1 MIAKITTGG
10 DFAGAVNYIL
20 DPKKAAELLTGEGV
34 RLKNTN
40 SITKSF
46 VAQTELNSRVSK
58 PVGHI
63 SLDFSVQDKAK
74 LNNEFLLKISDDYL
88 NKMGIINT
96 QFIIARHY
104 DKEHPHIHIVYN
116 RVNNQ
121 GKTISNKNDRYRSEK
136 ICKELTRKNDLYF
149 AKGKENVN
157 VHRLK
162 EPDKTKYEIYCC
174 LKEFVPKCKDMD
186 ELEAKLNRVGI
197 TVNYKWRGNT
207 NIVQGILF
215 TQNDLKFNGSK
226 IDRQFSY
233 SKIKYKLDENRRQ
246 EYFAVIDNPSRDKAF
261 FQLIKEGLLQAEKDE
276 EKQRKRE
283 PNQRFKPIKKK
294 NRGRGYRM

>member
-20 DPKKAAELLTGEGV
+20 DPKKAAELLIGEGV
-34 RLKNTN
+34 RLKNTH
-40 SITKSF
+40 SIIKSF
-46 VAQTELNSRVSK
+46 TAQTELNLRVSK

-74 LNNEFLLKISDDYL
+74 LNNEFLLKIADDYL

-104 DKEHPHIHIVYN
+104 DKEHPHIHIVFN
-116 RVNNQ
+116 RVNNL

-149 AKGKENVN
+149 AKGKENVK

-162 EPDKTKYEIYCC
+162 EPDKTKYEIYYS
-174 LKEFVPKCKDMD
+174 LKELVPKCKDMD
-186 ELEAKLNRVGI
+186 ELEAKLKKEGI
-197 TVNYKWRGNT
+197 TLHYKYRGNT
-207 NIVQGILF
+207 NVVQGISFIKNNLR
-215 TQNDLKFNGSK
+215 FNGSK
-226 IDRQFSY
+226 VDRQFSY
-233 SKIKYKLDENRRQ
+233 SKIKYCLDQNKLQ
-246 EYFAVIDNPSRDKAF
+246 EYFQVIQNPSHDYDF
-261 FQLIKEGLLQAEKDE
+261 QQLIRDGLLQAEKDQE
-276 EKQRKRE
+276 RQRRKE
-283 PNQRFKPIKKK
+283 SYQRIKPPRKKSK
-294 NRGRGYRM
+294 GYRM

>member
-20 DPKKAAELLTGEGV
+20 DSKKAAELLIGEGV

-40 SITKSF
+40 SIIKSF
-46 VAQTELNSRVSK
+46 VAQTELNSRVTK

-74 LNNEFLLKISDDYL
+74 LSNAFMLEVADGYMNR
-88 NKMGIINT
+88 MGVVNT

-104 DKEHPHIHIVYN
+104 DKEHPHIHIVFN
-116 RVNNQ
+116 RVNNL

-149 AKGKENVN
+149 AKGKENVK

-162 EPDKTKYEIYCC
+162 EPDKTKYEIYNC
-174 LKEFVPKCKDMD
+174 LKELIPKCKDMD
-186 ELEAKLNRVGI
+186 ELEAKLKKEGI
-197 TVNYKWRGNT
+197 TLHYKYRGNT
-207 NIVQGILF
+207 NVVQGISF
-215 TQNDLKFNGSK
+215 TKNNLRFNGSK
-226 IDRQFSY
+226 VDREFSY
-233 SKIKYKLDENRRQ
+233 SKIKYRLDQNKLQ
-246 EYFAVIDNPSRDKAF
+246 EYF
-261 FQLIKEGLLQAEKDE
+261 
-276 EKQRKRE
+276 
-283 PNQRFKPIKKK
+283 
-294 NRGRGYRM
+294 

>member
-20 DPKKAAELLTGEGV
+20 DPKKAAELLIGEGV

-74 LNNEFLLKISDDYL
+74 LSSVFLLKIADDYL
-88 NKMGIINT
+88 NRMGIIYT

-104 DKEHPHIHIVYN
+104 DKEHPHIHIVFN

-162 EPDKTKYEIYCC
+162 EPDKTKYEIYYC
-174 LKEFVPKCKDMD
+174 LKELIPQCKDMD
-186 ELEAKLNRVGI
+186 ELEAKLNKEGI
-197 TVNYKWRGNT
+197 TINYKYRGNT
-207 NIVQGILF
+207 NVVQGISF
-215 TQNDLKFNGSK
+215 TKNNLRFNGSK
-226 IDRQFSY
+226 VDRQFSY
-233 SKIKYKLDENRRQ
+233 SKIKYRLDQNKLQ
-246 EYFAVIDNPSRDKAF
+246 EYFKVIQNPSHEYDF
-261 FQLIKEGLLQAEKDE
+261 QQLIRDGLLQAEKDAE
-276 EKQRKRE
+276 RQRKKE
-283 PNQRFKPIKKK
+283 PYQRIKPPKKK
-294 NRGRGYRM
+294 SRGYRM

>member
-20 DPKKAAELLTGEGV
+20 DPKKAAELLIGEGV

-58 PVGHI
+58 PVGHV

-74 LNNEFLLKISDDYL
+74 LNNEFLLKIADDYL

-96 QFIIARHY
+96 QFIMARHY
-104 DKEHPHIHIVYN
+104 DKEHPHIHIVFN
-116 RVNNQ
+116 RVNNL

-149 AKGKENVN
+149 AKGKENVK

-162 EPDKTKYEIYCC
+162 EPNKTKYEIYNC
-174 LKEFVPKCKDMD
+174 LKELVPKCKDMD
-186 ELEAKLNRVGI
+186 ELEAKLKKEGI
-197 TVNYKWRGNT
+197 TLHYKYRGNT
-207 NIVQGILF
+207 NVVQGISFIKNNLR
-215 TQNDLKFNGSK
+215 FNGSK
-226 IDRQFSY
+226 VDRQFSY
-233 SKIKYKLDENRRQ
+233 SKIKYRLDQNKVQ
-246 EYFAVIDNPSRDKAF
+246 EYFKVIQNSSDDYNF
-261 FQLIKEGLLQAEKDE
+261 QQLIKAGLLQAEKDE
-276 EKQRKRE
+276 ERQRKKE
-283 PNQRFKPIKKK
+283 SYQRRKIPKKK
-294 NRGRGYRM
+294 NRGYRM